1 MLPPRSRN
9 LSRKRRAREDG
20 GLRRLRGRRR
30 LPDARRHDDLAGPGG
45 PERGQE
51 DCGAV
56 DVGAVGVRR
65 IGDDGDVEEREL
77 PLHPSQRPAAAAP
90 PPDDVPVGLGEVLLF
105 LHYL

>member
-1 MLPPRSRN
+1 MLPLHSRN

-30 LPDARRHDDLAGPGG
+30 LPYARRHDDLAGPGG
-45 PERGQE
+45 PEPGQE

-77 PLHPSQRPAAAAP
+77 PLHPSQRPAAP
-90 PPDDVPVGLGEVLLF
+90 PPDEVPVGLGEVLLF